1 MLLLLRRQSTF
12 VTDTNHVPRDM
23 INVDCKGRYHTRRS
37 GDGGASGAAI
47 HTASGT
53 RLSIATVLQHA
64 TASQTTLPSQER
76 SRKSAISPT
85 NCALC
90 VICQRNTSKQKRS
103 QFRLSECQLDSG
115 ASRLQKAAE
124 IIHDQR
130 IKLGLREEDLFAKE
144 VKYHKTCY
152 KRFTRCVD
160 QVKLDKETEQDD
172 IDGADSADDND
183 DDVDEQ
189 QWEKLVDFI
198 RVNILETRQ
207 VYKSKDLVKRHGVHN
222 WWK

>member
-1 MLLLLRRQSTF
+1 M
-12 VTDTNHVPRDM
+12 
-23 INVDCKGRYHTRRS
+23 
-37 GDGGASGAAI
+37 
-47 HTASGT
+47 
-53 RLSIATVLQHA
+53 
-64 TASQTTLPSQER
+64 
-76 SRKSAISPT
+76 
-85 NCALC
+85 C
-90 VICQRNTSKQKRS
+90 VICQRNSSKQKRS

-124 IIHDQR
+124 IKHDQR
-130 IKLGLREEDLFAKE
+130 IKLGLRGEDLSAKE

-172 IDGADSADDND
+172 RDGADSAD

-198 RVNILETRQ
+198 RVNILENRQ
-207 VYKSKDLVKRHGVHN
+207 VYKSKDLVKDMVFITGGNDCIRTDRLKCLLERHFALISR
-222 WWK
+222 KSLSI